1 MKFVDEATIKVHAGK
16 GGNGCLSFRREKYIP
31 HGGPD
36 GGDGGDGGSV
46 FLLAK
51 EGLNTL
57 IDFRYTRNFK
67 AQNGQQGTSAE
78 CTGKGGDDLVLDVP
92 IGTTVID
99 METGDVLGD
108 LTEID
113 QKLKVAQGG
122 FHGLGNT
129 RYKSSTNRAPRQTS
143 PGKEGDV
150 RELKLELKVLADV
163 GLLGLPN
170 AGKSTFIRSVSAAR
184 PKVAD
189 YPFTTLIPNLGVVGM
204 SGDKS
209 FVVADIPGLI
219 EGASEG
225 AGLGIRFLKHLTR
238 TRLLLHLVDMMPFD
252 GSTPEH
258 NARVIEKEL
267 KTFSSTLSDQDR
279 WLVLNKVD
287 LIPKDEVQD
296 ACQKVVTALSWEGP
310 VFYISGLASL
320 GTKSLCATIMDY
332 IDDKRQQEEAEP
344 ELLVL
349 ADHQRQ
355 IIQAEARDRIE
366 DLAIMRRQSRQKSKI
381 DDDDDDYEDDHDVEV
396 VYVE

>member
-78 CTGKGGDDLVLDVP
+78 CTGKGGDDLVLEVP

-113 QKLKVAQGG
+113 QRLKVAQGG

-170 AGKSTFIRSVSAAR
+170 SGKSTLIRSISAAR

-238 TRLLLHLVDMMPFD
+238 TRLLLHLVDMMPYD

-287 LIPKDEVQD
+287 LIPEDEVQD

-310 VFYISGLASL
+310 VFYISGLASV

-332 IDDKRQQEEAEP
+332 IDDKRQQEEADP
-344 ELLVL
+344 DLLVL

-381 DDDDDDYEDDHDVEV
+381 DDDDHDMEV

>member
-92 IGTTVID
+92 VGTTVID

-225 AGLGIRFLKHLTR
+225 AGLGVRFLKHLTR
-238 TRLLLHLVDMMPFD
+238 TRLLLHLVDMMPYD

-287 LIPKDEVQD
+287 LIPEDEVQD

-310 VFYISGLASL
+310 VFYISGLASV

-332 IDDKRQQEEAEP
+332 IDDKRQQEEADP

-381 DDDDDDYEDDHDVEV
+381 DDDEDDHDVEV